1 MAKKK
6 RKAYGSNTDLQE
18 RRDLF
23 KELVG
28 LQKEQGDAIKEQG
41 PWMSKLLGI
50 DTKMHDIE
58 KDILILNQ
66 LVNDDGT
73 ITNININNFSKQE
86 IKNILDNNIA
96 EIFDKH
102 LDEWLNK
109 NMPKL
114 LEKYFSKKE
123 K

>member
-1 MAKKK
+1 MNKSINETLSVIRQALNEENN
-6 RKAYGSNTDLQE
+6 S
-18 RRDLF
+18 
-23 KELVG
+23 
-28 LQKEQGDAIKEQG
+28 
-41 PWMSKLLGI
+41 
-50 DTKMHDIE
+50 DIE